1 MPGQQL
7 QRSSHVR
14 VAGTAESPVL
24 RSSAV
29 PRRKVGIVGGGMAG
43 VSLAWL
49 LDGACDVVLLEAS
62 ESLGGNVQSIPVE
75 MDGQMFVVDMGAQY
89 FHPGPYPTYVK
100 LLALLGL
107 SREVHS
113 FPASITLDSPGERP
127 LRFVSPVLPNRVW
140 PLLTPW
146 NRAGLQAF
154 GACFIAAKKR
164 EKEEGSW
171 DLTLQDWLPTLGL
184 SRDQWEGM
192 LLPWAASLFSGS
204 VEQTRGLSAR
214 AAMIF
219 VAKALPDNLAE
230 PFLYYVLKSG
240 MTDVLRRMTEQ
251 FATVQ
256 VLTGAVVT
264 QITRDV
270 QGGYVIKY
278 GNGQH
283 LPVDDLVFASSGP
296 SSLDLL
302 KQLPGTDAQQVALQ
316 RIEFVEARLMLHS
329 DPVYAPVNSKY
340 WSFCNAEVQ
349 AGHCDASM
357 WLAQVL
363 AIPLPDTAAKLWKS
377 WVTHRT
383 HLPSKIL
390 YQAQFRH
397 MLPTPASLKSQT
409 SLLTFQGQGNLWFAG
424 GYLKPYDSQET
435 ALVSALEI
443 AQAMLVDS
451 TRVSA
456 LRNGLNSFLTTKDRL
471 RPKPAGP

>member
-1 MPGQQL
+1 
-7 QRSSHVR
+7 
-14 VAGTAESPVL
+14 
-24 RSSAV
+24 
-29 PRRKVGIVGGGMAG
+29 MAG

-49 LDGACDVVLLEAS
+49 LDGARDVVLLEAR

-75 MDGQMFVVDMGAQY
+75 VDGEMCVVDMGAQY
-89 FHPGPYPTYVK
+89 FHPGPYPTFVK

-107 SREVHS
+107 LREVHS
-113 FPASITLDSPGERP
+113 FPASITLDSPGEQTP
-127 LRFVSPVLPNRVW
+127 RFVSPVLPNRVT

-154 GACFIAAKKR
+154 GACFMAAKKR
-164 EKEEGSW
+164 EEEGGSW
-171 DLTLQDWLPTLGL
+171 NLTLQDWLPTLGL
-184 SRDQWEGM
+184 SSDQWEGM

-219 VAKALPDNLAE
+219 VAKALPGNLAE
-230 PFLYYVLKSG
+230 PFLYYVLKPG
-240 MTDVLRRMTEQ
+240 MAEVLRRMTEQ

-256 VLTGAVVT
+256 VLAGAAVT
-264 QITRDV
+264 QITRGV
-270 QGGYVIKY
+270 QGGFVIKY

-283 LPVDDLVFASSGP
+283 LPVHDLVFASSGP
-296 SSLDLL
+296 SSLELL
-302 KQLPGTDAQQVALQ
+302 KQLPGTDAQQAALQ
-316 RIEFVEARLMLHS
+316 RIQFVDARLMLHS
-329 DPVYAPVNSKY
+329 DPVYARADSTN
-340 WSFCNAEVQ
+340 WSFVNAEVRD
-349 AGHCDASM
+349 GHCDASM
-357 WLAQVL
+357 WLEQVL
-363 AIPLPDTAAKLWKS
+363 AIPPPDTAAKLWKS

-397 MLPTPASLKSQT
+397 MLPTPTSLNSQT

-443 AQAMLVDS
+443 AQGMLVDS
-451 TRVSA
+451 TRAHA
-456 LRNGLNSFLTTKDRL
+456 LRNGLNSSLTTKARL
-471 RPKPAGP
+471 RLKPARP